1 MLRRFRLMLVRT
13 AKKRNEGYMDK
24 EAVFSSDF
32 KGNLSCGFKERL
44 GFDIAYRA
52 AYFGYDNVGVGLFSD
67 SVNKIFNL
75 VCYMGNYLNG
85 RTELFAAAFFV

>member
-1 MLRRFRLMLVRT
+1 
-13 AKKRNEGYMDK
+13 MDK

-32 KGNLSCGFKERL
+32 EGNLSCGFKKRL

-67 SVNKIFNL
+67 SRL
-75 VCYMGNYLNG
+75 LYG
-85 RTELFAAAFFV
+85 ELPERSSRDIRRGVLCLRRSNILSLL